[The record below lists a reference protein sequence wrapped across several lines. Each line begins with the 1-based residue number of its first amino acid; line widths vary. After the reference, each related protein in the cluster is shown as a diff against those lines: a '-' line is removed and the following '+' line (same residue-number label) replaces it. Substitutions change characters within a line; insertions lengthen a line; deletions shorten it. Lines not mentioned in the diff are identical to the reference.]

1 MVTTLSY
8 RKKQRIFDHL
18 RRFVGTPVNRLYVCR
33 SAILRTLLMAWLCP
47 GSAQKACAD
56 AIAVTK
62 AMNASTIAEVSVGNA
77 SVRVD
82 LEIGVQDLAAFRDI
96 LPDAVHEKL
105 TGTREPV
112 ETRQVRFFES
122 GLVLKSDDRQL
133 AGRIDALEAR
143 RRIVRDAVTGEPLAV
158 QPDEAE
164 VMIHVVLNYEIGV
177 RPRTLSIT
185 PPGRSDAQRA
195 SANVGF
201 IVYHNS
207 LPVTDFRYLSTE
219 ETLDLDWE
227 DSWYSRFRNSNLKRQ
242 FDAPLSAF
250 LYVENFEV
258 RKEVVVRPRDLQQ
271 WVDLGIEGKQTLMI
285 DEQSALKNR
294 VAEFLLKRN
303 PVRIDGRQVAPILDR
318 IHFIRR
324 SLRTTGV
331 IAPPEDLDLTAATL
345 GVIIVYPIEGLPQKV
360 EMTWELFV
368 DRIKEIPTVTTDEA
382 GGLPYTVSRDDP
394 VLKWQNFLTNPT
406 VPAMISIAPP
416 GQPPQWSVPVFS
428 VVAFVLAMALGVYSL
443 RARTRHPVR
452 RQLTIGVVVLAIGLV
467 CLPFGHATIA
477 NPLQTMEQLSQSE
490 LEQLLGDLLHNTY
503 RAFDRRDE
511 RLVYDRLAASISGDL
526 LSDVYIQVRTSM
538 KLQNQGGARVKVS
551 DVELLSG
558 TVVEQLQNGGFVAR
572 CDWRASGSVGHWGQ
586 FHQQANEYSALITVQ
601 PVDAAWKITR
611 LDLIDEQ
618 RSVPE

>member
-1 MVTTLSY
+1 M
-8 RKKQRIFDHL
+8 
-18 RRFVGTPVNRLYVCR
+18 
-33 SAILRTLLMAWLCP
+33 
-47 GSAQKACAD
+47 
-56 AIAVTK
+56 VTK
-62 AMNASTIAEVSVGNA
+62 AMSASTIAEVSVNDQ
-77 SVRVD
+77 SVSLQ
-82 LEIGVQDLAAFRDI
+82 LEIGIRDLAAFADI
-96 LPDAVHEKL
+96 LPDEVYEKL
-105 TGTREPV
+105 TGNREPLK
-112 ETRQVRFFES
+112 TRQVRFYES
-122 GLVLKSDDRQL
+122 GLVLKADNQRL
-133 AGRIDALEAR
+133 VGRIDALEAR

-158 QPDEAE
+158 QPDDAE
-164 VMIHVVLNYEIGV
+164 VVIHVLLNYEIGV

-185 PPGRSDAQRA
+185 PPGGSDSQRA

-201 IVYHNS
+201 IVYHNG

-219 ETLDLDWE
+219 ETLDLDW
-227 DSWYSRFRNSNLKRQ
+227 DDPWYSRFRNSNLKRQ

-258 RKEVVVRPRDLQQ
+258 RKEIIVRPRDLQQ
-271 WVDLGIEGKQTLMI
+271 WVDLGINGKQTLTI
-285 DEQSALKNR
+285 DQQSALKER

-345 GVIIVYPIEGLPQKV
+345 GVIIVYPIEELPQKV
-360 EMTWELFV
+360 EMTWELFG

-416 GQPPQWSVPVFS
+416 RQPPHWSVPMFS
-428 VVAFVLAMALGVYSL
+428 VVAFVLAMGLGVYSL

-477 NPLQTMEQLSQSE
+477 SPLQTMEQLSQSE

-538 KLQNQGGARVKVS
+538 ELQNQGGARVKVN
-551 DVELLSG
+551 DVELVSG
-558 TVVEQLQNGGFVAR
+558 IVQEQLENGGFVTK
-572 CDWRASGSVGHWGQ
+572 CSWRASGSVGHWGHI
-586 FHQQANEYSALITVQ
+586 HQQANEYSALLTVQ
-601 PVDAAWKITR
+601 SVDGAWKISR
-611 LDLIDEQ
+611 LDLIDEK
-618 RSVPE
+618 RSVPGSSPWADPGKSRPLRMVKRCDAQAGFAGALTGAICTMQKGRSG